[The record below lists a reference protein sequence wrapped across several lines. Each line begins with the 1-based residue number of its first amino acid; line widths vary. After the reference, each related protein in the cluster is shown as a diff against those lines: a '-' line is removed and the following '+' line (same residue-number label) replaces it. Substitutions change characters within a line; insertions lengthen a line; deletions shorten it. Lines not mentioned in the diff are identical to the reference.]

1 MMKKRTL
8 TTAAAVAVAL
18 TMTLSGLP
26 LTASAA
32 LGGLPE
38 VSTVRQTEAD
48 SDYDSEKAILSADR
62 LWVTAKGL
70 KQEETSRSSYE
81 RLDWSFQKL
90 SGVDTLFDFTLTK
103 AEQHTFT
110 IDAKISGE
118 AKLVLTQDNKTA
130 TTLWEDGDAQKTT
143 KTLTLQPGRWRVRLV
158 CTDAGGNLSV
168 TVDEPKSLFTHTR
181 ERAQKAYDAIMEP
194 AQKAYEQAVEKAYD
208 RYDNTMVQAGE
219 LYVDAGD
226 EAYDRYD
233 KQMEQ
238 AGEFERASYLDA
250 EDGKEQDRE
259 YNRRYSR
266 IEREYDDAMESAQD
280 DYDELKDLADGYLQ
294 DRLNKAREELEQA
307 QAKAEQAWDEIVG

>member
-8 TTAAAVAVAL
+8 TTAAVAVAL

-70 KQEETSRSSYE
+70 KQEETSRASYE

-90 SGVDTLFDFTLTK
+90 SGVDTLFDFTLTR

-110 IDAKISGE
+110 IDAKVSGE

-294 DRLNKAREELEQA
+294 DRLNKAKEELEQA
-307 QAKAEQAWDEIVG
+307 QAKAEQAWDDIVG

>member
-8 TTAAAVAVAL
+8 TTAAVAVAL

-62 LWVTAKGL
+62 LWVNAKGL

-110 IDAKISGE
+110 IDAKVSGE

-233 KQMEQ
+233 KQIEQ

>member
-8 TTAAAVAVAL
+8 TTAAVAVAL

-38 VSTVRQTEAD
+38 VSTIRQAEAD

-62 LWVTAKGL
+62 LWVNAKGL

-110 IDAKISGE
+110 IDAKVSGE

-294 DRLNKAREELEQA
+294 DRLNKAKEELEQA

>member
-8 TTAAAVAVAL
+8 TTAAVAVAL

-38 VSTVRQTEAD
+38 VSTIRQTEAD

-294 DRLNKAREELEQA
+294 DRLNKAREELEKA

>member
-8 TTAAAVAVAL
+8 TTAAVAVAL

-38 VSTVRQTEAD
+38 VSTIRQTGAD

-294 DRLNKAREELEQA
+294 DRLNKAKEELEQA
-307 QAKAEQAWDEIVG
+307 QAKAEQAWDDIVG

>member
-8 TTAAAVAVAL
+8 TTAAVAAAL

-38 VSTVRQTEAD
+38 VSTIRQAEAD

-158 CTDAGGNLSV
+158 YTDAGGNLSV

-294 DRLNKAREELEQA
+294 DRLNKAKEELEQA

>member
-8 TTAAAVAVAL
+8 TTAAVAVAL

-70 KQEETSRSSYE
+70 KQEETSRASYE

-110 IDAKISGE
+110 IDAKVSGE

-130 TTLWEDGDAQKTT
+130 TTLWEDGDVQKTT

-294 DRLNKAREELEQA
+294 DRLNKAKEELEQA